1 MDIWLIILI
10 IALSL
15 LALAGIFLFL
25 FLFVAIL
32 PGRRNGEMERYRFV
46 RFAHRGL
53 HRDGSQENSLSAF
66 AKAKESGFGIELD
79 VRLSKDG
86 ELVVFHD
93 PTLARMCGI
102 EGKVID
108 YTTEE
113 LAKMSLGGTEEG
125 IPTFRQVLELIDGA
139 VPLLIEIK
147 MDTDESGVAE
157 RLLVELEGYHG
168 DFIVESFNPLALRT
182 VRRARPEILLG
193 ILSCD
198 YMATAKYRGKLLY
211 KLLQDLRMNFL
222 FRPDFIAYDKTGYR
236 NGSLRYLRRT
246 FGTPLFAWTVRSA
259 EEERD
264 AIRNGFDSVIFEDY
278 IPQ

>member
-1 MDIWLIILI
+1 MEAWLIILI

-15 LALAGIFLFL
+15 LALAGVLLLL

-32 PGRRNGEMERYRFV
+32 PGRRNGEMERYKFV

-53 HRDGSQENSLSAF
+53 HRDGSPENSLSAF
-66 AKAKESGFGIELD
+66 EKAKEAGFGIELD

-93 PTLARMCGI
+93 PTLTRMCGI

-108 YTTEE
+108 YTTKE
-113 LAKMSLGGTEEG
+113 LSKMSLCGTEEG
-125 IPTFRQVLELIDGA
+125 IPSFRQVLELIDGA

-147 MDTDESGVAE
+147 MDNDEKGVAE
-157 RLLVELEGYHG
+157 RLLIELEGYSG
-168 DFIVESFNPLALRT
+168 DYIVESFNPLALRT
-182 VRRARPEILLG
+182 VRRSRPSILLG

-198 YMATAKYRGKLLY
+198 YMAVAKYRGKLLY
-211 KLLQDLRMNFL
+211 RLLQDLRLNFL
-222 FRPDFIAYDKTGYR
+222 FRPDFIAYDK
-236 NGSLRYLRRT
+236 NGHSNSSLRYLRRT
-246 FGTPLFAWTVRSA
+246 FGTPLFAWTVRSQ
-259 EEERD
+259 EEEKD